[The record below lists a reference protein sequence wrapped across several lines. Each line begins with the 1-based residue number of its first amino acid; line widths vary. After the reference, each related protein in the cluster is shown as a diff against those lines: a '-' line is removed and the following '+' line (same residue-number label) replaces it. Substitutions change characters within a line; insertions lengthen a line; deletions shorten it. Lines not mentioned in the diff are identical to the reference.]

1 MNRAFLAAALLV
13 PLAASAQEPPR
24 TVRPVSQPRLP
35 PDATLATTGAKIEP
49 GAPMVGEKISVVATV
64 QNQAGPSSKAGLGFF
79 VLCKAVP
86 GGPACPATSFSAT
99 MPTIAYG
106 ASHQVTVPLT
116 GAWPAGKYRL
126 FAGTEVV
133 TGKGMRELTLLVKAA
148 RYTGVRQRQGEVAG
162 ATDLAFAIT
171 AQNTL
176 ELVKGPKEITFY
188 RSSAKLRLLWTAP
201 PGGTSS
207 RRWQVSLQP
216 FQSSAAASPAGLLA
230 EGDATG
236 EWSSGGKVFWVDLLS
251 FPPLAKTT
259 AVSGTRPGAPV
270 ASVPSRAL
278 PPTSPAAA
286 TSSHAVAP
294 SAAALPDGRVDFY
307 IRIIP
312 VKDGKP
318 AGLPSNSVVARYF
331 PGTNPDDPAAHGI
344 DPTAQQ
350 KAVATFLKAAAV
362 HRVDI
367 LATALPVFEDPSRW
381 GCIVVVANPYY
392 GQIHPLGSYREG
404 KEYCPPKDP
413 DKMQKSTG
421 ERIVEGVEG
430 FGKAWDGLAWAY
442 DQAQSYV
449 ASQFSELVPCEWL
462 GDEAEASCE
471 KIAKQVA
478 ATAIK
483 VGLAAA
489 GVPPTIPDLEGMGDM
504 AKGKAAD
511 AAAAYTCDI
520 VESEGGTCTPE
531 MRAAM
536 EKVYAQGLDQLRLSL
551 ERQAEEPG
559 CGDVQTAKELG
570 LLPLPCFGV
579 FPGAE
584 VKPASGSVD
593 EPAQVTF
600 RVTRLKPDPAFLPAC
615 RVTARSWMK
624 SYSTAL
630 GKPYDWE
637 PFKRVEGATLPSLA
651 VGKSVVVTL
660 ELPRN
665 LFGLKGET
673 PATTWWDLYR
683 NAEGWFHAGVTTM
696 KSVKAPDGRSG
707 PVPCSEGDSRAFK
720 GAT

>member
-1 MNRAFLAAALLV
+1 
-13 PLAASAQEPPR
+13 
-24 TVRPVSQPRLP
+24 VRPLSRVKLP
-35 PDATLATTGAKIEP
+35 PDATLVTTGAKIQP
-49 GAPMVGEKISVVATV
+49 AAPTVSDKISVVATV
-64 QNQAGPSSKAGLGFF
+64 ENQAGPSSKAGLGFF
-79 VLCKAVP
+79 VVCKAVT
-86 GGPACPATSFSAT
+86 GGPVCPGKTFTATLPAI
-99 MPTIAYG
+99 PYG
-106 ASHQVTVPLT
+106 TSHQVTVPL
-116 GAWPAGKYRL
+116 GGSWPAGQYRL
-126 FAGTEVV
+126 LAGTEII
-133 TGKGMRELTLLVKAA
+133 TAKGMIELTLQVKPA
-148 RYTGVRQRQGEVAG
+148 RFPGVRQRQGEVREQQDLSGGDARPTR
-162 ATDLAFAIT
+162 ARTTELAFAVT
-171 AQNTL
+171 APNTL
-176 ELVKGPKEITFY
+176 ELVKGSKEITFY
-188 RSSAKLRLLWTAP
+188 RSSAKLRLLWAASA
-201 PGGTSS
+201 GNTSPW
-207 RRWQVSLQP
+207 RWQVAMQP
-216 FQSSAAASPAGLLA
+216 FPSSSGASPAGLLA

-236 EWSSGGKVFWVDLLS
+236 EPAPAGRAFWLDLLA
-251 FPPLAKTT
+251 FPPLGGKTT
-259 AVSGTRPGAPV
+259 AVRAARPGGANVGSGSSTPVRGV
-270 ASVPSRAL
+270 ASA
-278 PPTSPAAA
+278 SPAA
-286 TSSHAVAP
+286 TSSQAVVPP
-294 SAAALPDGRVDFY
+294 SVGALPDGKMDFY
-307 IRIIP
+307 IRIVP
-312 VKDGKP
+312 LKDGKP
-318 AGLPSNSVVARYF
+318 AGLPSNTVVARYF

-350 KAVATFLKAAAV
+350 KAVAAFLKSAAV
-362 HRVDI
+362 HQVDV
-367 LATALPVFEDPSRW
+367 LDTRLPVFEDPSRW
-381 GCIVVVANPYY
+381 GCIVVVHNPYY
-392 GQIHPLGSYREG
+392 GHIHLLGQYREG

-413 DKMQKSTG
+413 DKMEKSTG
-421 ERIVEGVEG
+421 EKVVEGVEG

-442 DQAQSYV
+442 DQAQAWV
-449 ASQFSELVPCEWL
+449 ASKFSELVPCEWL
-462 GDEAEASCE
+462 GDEAQSSCE
-471 KIAKQVA
+471 QIAKQVA

-531 MRAAM
+531 IRAAM

-551 ERQAEEPG
+551 EQQAEEPG

-593 EPAQVTF
+593 EPAKVTF

-615 RVTARSWMK
+615 KVTARSWMK

-637 PFKRVEGATLPSLA
+637 PFKRVEGATLPTLA

-683 NAEGWFHAGVTTM
+683 NAEGWFHAGVTTV

-707 PVPCSEGDSRAFK
+707 PVPCSEGGSRAFK